1 MHSKRIMLLM
11 SCFLLFAVIG
21 MPVLFAEEDAR
32 DLRIESL
39 LDEFRDLKDA
49 LPAIELDTNDDGKVD
64 YLIKTNKEN
73 EKLMEILDFDHDG
86 RMDDFYIYE
95 AGVLRQRAIDSN
107 SDAKIDI
114 WVYLEEGVYISRY
127 EEDTDFDG
135 IMDIDKN
142 YATEEKPE
150 EKMAGAKN

>member
-11 SCFLLFAVIG
+11 SCLLLFAVTG
-21 MPVLFAEEDAR
+21 MPVLSAEEDSR

-39 LDEFRDLKDA
+39 LDEFRDLEDA
-49 LPAIELDTNDDGKVD
+49 LPALELDSNDDGKVD
-64 YLIKTNKEN
+64 YLIKTNAEN

-86 RMDDFYIYE
+86 RMDDFYMYE

-107 SDAKIDI
+107 SDAMIDI

-135 IMDIDKN
+135 TMDIDKN
-142 YATEEKPE
+142 YAAEEKPE